1 MLHTVSLVLNSTFDI
16 VGDVTGTSDE
26 TSNDLLLAQMLQLEF
41 DKENDA
47 YVKSLE
53 KTYNGT
59 SKGMLLCNRVWKLI
73 I

>member
-1 MLHTVSLVLNSTFDI
+1 MMYRNLAIPPFKILVILPHELPTD
-16 VGDVTGTSDE
+16 GSDD
-26 TSNDLLLAQMLQLEF
+26 TANDLLLAQMLQLEF

-59 SKGMLLCNRVWKLI
+59 SKGWC
-73 I
+73 